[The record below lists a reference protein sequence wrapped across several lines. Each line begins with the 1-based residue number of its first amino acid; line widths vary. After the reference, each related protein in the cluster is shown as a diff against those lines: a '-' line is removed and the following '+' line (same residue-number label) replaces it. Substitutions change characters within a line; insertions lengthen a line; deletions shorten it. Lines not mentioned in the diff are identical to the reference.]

1 MGGTSEIFS
10 NPAVGFWLTIY
21 AISMTVLLIWGIGYL
36 IMLYRCR
43 KCLSWDLHSE
53 YIDVAEFSNKNIPL
67 RVTYKGIEPRWLW
80 ATYVSLRNTGRLDIL
95 GEDTPSKQ
103 HIIAGQEGCR
113 YIGFNRLIS
122 DKAKVTLSP
131 LFMGNDVYCKI
142 EFDRLGPG
150 DEILLSL
157 LFIAEEQRKIEL
169 DGNLFGSGSR
179 LISGFKQRM
188 QSWRRLW
195 WLLIFMIVAGT
206 LGGIILLNQALYS
219 GGVILLHFQTLL
231 IMYMLALI
239 AAALFLR
246 PIRFW
251 QQITERFQEGDG
263 EPRRDKLLRTVKFIL
278 GLTNEP

>member
-1 MGGTSEIFS
+1 MGTSEVFS
-10 NPAVGFWLTIY
+10 NPALGFWLTVY
-21 AISMTVLLIWGIGYL
+21 AISLTVFLIWGIVYL
-36 IMLYRCR
+36 ISLYRSR
-43 KCLSWDLHSE
+43 KCLTWDLHSE

-67 RVTYKGIEPRWLW
+67 RVTYKGLEPRWLW
-80 ATYVSLRNTGRLDIL
+80 ATYVSLRNTGRQDIL
-95 GEDTPSKQ
+95 GEDAPSKQ

-157 LFIAEEQRKIEL
+157 LFIADEKKLINIE
-169 DGNLFGSGSR
+169 GNFFGSGSR
-179 LISGFKQRM
+179 LISGFKLRM
-188 QSWRRLW
+188 AAWRRLW
-195 WLLIFMIVAGT
+195 WLLICMIVAG
-206 LGGIILLNQALYS
+206 LMGSIILVNQAVYS
-219 GGVILLHFQTLL
+219 GKVIMLHFQTLL

-251 QQITERFQEGDG
+251 QQITERFQEPSA
-263 EPRRDKLLRTVKFIL
+263 EHRRDKFWRTLRFIL